1 LYVRLK
7 NNNELFFSFLLSAS
21 LPPSSPFSLSLH
33 TLLELVPE
41 TIDAYINASK
51 TVLKQGEP
59 LTVNCTVHGVELVFF
74 SWDYPNRDVS
84 GREEKRGEEN
94 KGLLFDFPF
103 TRPGET

>member
-1 LYVRLK
+1 V
-7 NNNELFFSFLLSAS
+7 
-21 LPPSSPFSLSLH
+21 
-33 TLLELVPE
+33 LVPE

-84 GREEKRGEEN
+84 GREERRTGIEQITSRC
-94 KGLLFDFPF
+94 LCSH
-103 TRPGET
+103 T